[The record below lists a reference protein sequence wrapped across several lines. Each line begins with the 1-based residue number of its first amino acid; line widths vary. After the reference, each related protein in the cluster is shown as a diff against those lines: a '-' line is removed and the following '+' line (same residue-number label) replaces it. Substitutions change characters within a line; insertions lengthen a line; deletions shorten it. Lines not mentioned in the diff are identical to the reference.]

1 MADLFKQ
8 MIEERFFDDI
18 YSVMSSQIS
27 DNYDHYD
34 LGTKTEIVNEILAAD
49 LYGMEIITIRNIE
62 QNSDEI
68 IVSVLVNCYIEVED
82 YAYGETISDDIC
94 QWFELSCSATL
105 DKAELRN
112 FSVDSIAA
120 FNTKE
125 DGN

>member
-49 LYGMEIITIRNIE
+49 LYGMEITRT
-62 QNSDEI
+62 Q
-68 IVSVLVNCYIEVED
+68 
-82 YAYGETISDDIC
+82 G
-94 QWFELSCSATL
+94 
-105 DKAELRN
+105 
-112 FSVDSIAA
+112 
-120 FNTKE
+120 
-125 DGN
+125 DGSFVQ